1 MAITQISKIQ
11 VRRGLQEEIGQLA
24 SGELAWAV
32 DTQRLYIGNGTL
44 VEGAPVIGLTQI
56 YPSSVNG
63 GLGDLG
69 NYIYSGLVQ
78 SGYAANSN
86 TERLVQA
93 KLDDI
98 IDVHDFGARGTGN
111 GDDYEALQRCIDEVY
126 NRNSGGLTPY
136 RTRRTIRIPGGL
148 YNISQPLRIPPYAS
162 IIGDGIHSPIINYT
176 GTAANCMIRVTTN
189 LGLDPA
195 DSSNLS
201 YEYPKSLY
209 IRGVSFGTSVN
220 MDILHIDSATQCKF
234 EQVNFV
240 GPVTAPNGT
249 EIHHNCVSISSIS
262 TATSDIVF
270 RDCAFSKLSVAV
282 KITADLGTENIVLD
296 NCSFTNLWRG
306 ITPSPGIVAPL
317 GIKIT
322 NSRFENI
329 YDSAIFGDSGV
340 SGISS
345 VANTY
350 NNVGN
355 WSQQDGD
362 GAAAVPVI
370 LFIAD
375 SNYSIADTFGR
386 SIAEDSRI
394 PRIRSNYSYISVG
407 DTLNVGASHNYP
419 GKILSVPNNTRRL
432 YPLLVNQG
440 IINYSV
446 TRNELVR
453 SGIIKFSISAVPGKV
468 VFDDEYTESEDLGI
482 TISMTNTQD
491 VVNLSVTVSN
501 FGHDAKFVFDVKSL
515 Y

>member
-44 VEGAPVIGLTQI
+44 AEGAPVIGLTQI
-56 YPSSVNG
+56 YPSSTNG

-86 TERLVQA
+86 TQRLVQA

-136 RTRRTIRIPGGL
+136 RTRRAIHIPGGV

-189 LGLDPA
+189 LGLDPS
-195 DSSNLS
+195 DTSNLS

-209 IRGVSFGTSVN
+209 IHGVSFETSVN

-234 EQVNFV
+234 EQVNFL
-240 GPVTAPNGT
+240 GPVAAPDGT
-249 EIHHNCVSISSIS
+249 ETHHNCVYISSVA
-262 TATSDIVF
+262 TATSDVVF

-282 KITADLGTENIVLD
+282 KVTADLGTENIVFD
-296 NCSFTNLWRG
+296 NCSFTNLWKG
-306 ITPSPGIVAPL
+306 ITPSAGIVACH

-322 NSRFENI
+322 NSRFLNI
-329 YDSAIFGDSGV
+329 YSSAIDGGAGV

-345 VANTY
+345 VANSY

-370 LFIAD
+370 IFLAD

-386 SIAEDSRI
+386 SMSEDARI
-394 PRIRSNYSYISVG
+394 PRIQSPYSHISVG
-407 DTLNVGASHNYP
+407 DTLNVGAAHTYP
-419 GKILSVPNNTRRL
+419 GKIITVPNNTRRL
-432 YPLLVNQG
+432 YPLAVNQG
-440 IINYSV
+440 IINYSI

-453 SGIIKFSISAVPGKV
+453 SGIIKFSISGVPGKV
-468 VFDDEYTESEDLGI
+468 VVDEEYTEAQDLGV
-482 TISMTNTQD
+482 TMAMTSTQD
-491 VVNLSVTVSN
+491 VVNLSVTTSN
-501 FGHDAKFVFDVKSL
+501 LGYDVKFVFDVKSL